1 MQHQLDSKTH
11 HSRQVLF
18 SLLFIVV
25 LVLGLL
31 YAKWVPYFQKSFV
44 AASTHNIG
52 NASVMDIWG
61 KRYLGFHFH

>member
-31 YAKWVPYFQKSFV
+31 YVQ
-44 AASTHNIG
+44 N
-52 NASVMDIWG
+52 
-61 KRYLGFHFH
+61 GFHIFKNHLLQQAHIT

>member
-11 HSRQVLF
+11 HSRQILL

-44 AASTHNIG
+44 AAST
-52 NASVMDIWG
+52 
-61 KRYLGFHFH
+61 